1 MPDEIMALL
10 EPITFENV
18 RELRPGEWIW
28 DNRSTLREIHAKSL
42 LVRGLISE
50 PIGFRQIDILD
61 LKLFPQWSSKP
72 FRLTTVDKCDQKTEW
87 VIFEEGRFYR
97 FRRKD

>member
-10 EPITFENV
+10 EPITFENI

-28 DNRSTLREIHAKSL
+28 DNQSILRGIHAKSL
-42 LVRGLISE
+42 ARGLISE

-61 LKLFPQWSSKP
+61 LDLFPQWSSKP
-72 FRLTTVDKCDQKTEW
+72 FRLTTIDSRNRDPEW
-87 VIFEEGRFYR
+87 VFFEEGRFYR